1 MVASSTEMAG
11 YDRESEVKAFDESM
25 AGVKG
30 LVDAGVSQIPRIFY
44 SPPEGGLS

>member
-1 MVASSTEMAG
+1 MVASSTEMA
-11 YDRESEVKAFDESM
+11 EVKAYDETV

-44 SPPEGGLS
+44 SPLVSSQ